1 MFKKK
6 KCNSLMVHDPPV
18 GKRCTTASEPIKS
31 EKNKKNIA
39 FSRSL
44 KGSDASWKNDHEPPP
59 EVSGAGERLRVLR
72 VRGDDKVNISSAVL
86 QVLDFSDDEQE
97 QDARRKLKN
106 SRRKAGDDASKD
118 AHTQAHTRAHTHTDT
133 YCWSQWSN
141 SVSSFLQP
149 SGCTA
154 ALNQIILLIILHF
167 TKVQ

>member
-1 MFKKK
+1 M
-6 KCNSLMVHDPPV
+6 
-18 GKRCTTASEPIKS
+18 
-31 EKNKKNIA
+31 
-39 FSRSL
+39 
-44 KGSDASWKNDHEPPP
+44 
-59 EVSGAGERLRVLR
+59 RVLR

-106 SRRKAGDDASKD
+106 SRRKAGDDASKY
-118 AHTQAHTRAHTHTDT
+118 AHTRAHTHTDT

-149 SGCTA
+149 SGCIA
-154 ALNQIILLIILHF
+154 ALNQIILLTTLHF